1 MACSKYTLTNTGSTS
16 VNFSYQRCDDALW
29 DYQIEL
35 TPNQVKNIWVIDVT
49 YTVAPTFKT
58 SISLINDGV
67 FPPTT

>member
-16 VNFSYQRCDDALW
+16 VNFSYRRCDDSMW
-29 DYQIEL
+29 DYQVEL
-35 TPNQVKNIWVIDVT
+35 TPNQVKNIWVIDGT
-49 YTVAPTFKT
+49 YTVAPSFKT

>member
-16 VNFSYQRCDDALW
+16 VNFSYQRCDDTLW

-35 TPNQVKNIWVIDVT
+35 TPNQVKNIWVIDGT
-49 YTVAPTFKT
+49 YTVAPSFKT

>member
-35 TPNQVKNIWVIDVT
+35 TPNQVKNIWVIDGT

-58 SISLINDGV
+58 LISLINDGV

>member
-16 VNFSYQRCDDALW
+16 VNFSYQRCDDTVW

-35 TPNQVKNIWVIDVT
+35 TPNQVKNIWVIDGT
-49 YTVAPTFKT
+49 YTVAPLFKT

>member
-16 VNFSYQRCDDALW
+16 VNFSYQRCDDTFW

-35 TPNQVKNIWVIDVT
+35 TPNQVKNIWVIDGT
-49 YTVAPTFKT
+49 YTVAPSFKA

>member
-16 VNFSYQRCDDALW
+16 VNFSYQRCDDTLW
-29 DYQIEL
+29 DYQVEL
-35 TPNQVKNIWVIDVT
+35 APNQVKNIWVIDGS
-49 YTVAPTFKT
+49 YTVAASFKS